1 MEHLNGV
8 SLSLCCQIIVEDR
21 LDLGRS
27 VMLSYILLSSMYSYM
42 RWILLIVLIVCMLI
56 LFNNVTVVSK
66 SPGSNLSKGA
76 LAGIILGTIA
86 GAVTLSTIVSLLI
99 LRKRTRKHYVVL
111 KRRRCEYL
119 MFMILGLLERC
130 AMIFHGDC
138 NCFYSIF

>member
-1 MEHLNGV
+1 
-8 SLSLCCQIIVEDR
+8 
-21 LDLGRS
+21 
-27 VMLSYILLSSMYSYM
+27 
-42 RWILLIVLIVCMLI
+42 MLI

-66 SPGSNLSKGA
+66 SLGSNLSKGA

-130 AMIFHGDC
+130 VMIFHGDC